1 MRPFGEECHY
11 VQNPP
16 PDYRTTPLP
25 YVDHVSNQT
34 RPSLSPTVR
43 PGALHPSMRN
53 SGIVNNV
60 DAQTIEFDEALLIEG
75 YLEQAEEAL
84 QLAEEA
90 MHAVF
95 EADSLLS

>member
-1 MRPFGEECHY
+1 MHKQLNLMKLC
-11 VQNPP
+11 
-16 PDYRTTPLP
+16 
-25 YVDHVSNQT
+25 
-34 RPSLSPTVR
+34 
-43 PGALHPSMRN
+43 
-53 SGIVNNV
+53 
-60 DAQTIEFDEALLIEG
+60 IEG

>member
-1 MRPFGEECHY
+1 
-11 VQNPP
+11 
-16 PDYRTTPLP
+16 
-25 YVDHVSNQT
+25 
-34 RPSLSPTVR
+34 
-43 PGALHPSMRN
+43 MRN

-60 DAQTIEFDEALLIEG
+60 DAQIIEFNEALLIEG
-75 YLEQAEEAL
+75 YLEQSKEAL

>member
-1 MRPFGEECHY
+1 MC
-11 VQNPP
+11 
-16 PDYRTTPLP
+16 
-25 YVDHVSNQT
+25 S
-34 RPSLSPTVR
+34 
-43 PGALHPSMRN
+43 
-53 SGIVNNV
+53 SGIVNAV
-60 DAQTIEFDEALLIEG
+60 DAQIIEFDEALLIEG

>member
-1 MRPFGEECHY
+1 MHSS
-11 VQNPP
+11 
-16 PDYRTTPLP
+16 D
-25 YVDHVSNQT
+25 
-34 RPSLSPTVR
+34 
-43 PGALHPSMRN
+43 
-53 SGIVNNV
+53 IVNDV

-95 EADSLLS
+95 EADSTLS

>member
-1 MRPFGEECHY
+1 
-11 VQNPP
+11 
-16 PDYRTTPLP
+16 
-25 YVDHVSNQT
+25 
-34 RPSLSPTVR
+34 
-43 PGALHPSMRN
+43 MRN
-53 SGIVNNV
+53 TGIVNTM
-60 DAQTIEFDEALLIEG
+60 DAQIIEFDEALLIEG